1 MVGVDHIKRSML
13 PKKICDGWKM
23 ASHAHVPRKL
33 RSAIKKRN
41 GAPISL
47 PFSGNGKH
55 KKSEKK
61 SELNLGEEKHK
72 DVMGSKIT
80 EDEQE
85 VAEALFALAGL
96 AASSIRSLN
105 VMENEKETV
114 AMCLEFAAEGSQPSS
129 NAEETVKFQ
138 TPSHDQLHRFIP
150 TDLNVESNG
159 VAGDGSKM
167 YGNNTFIA
175 QRTQTPKSISEKESW
190 KRSCTHVYVSRLI
203 KVLQRSNGTLAD
215 ELLYQS
221 TPQTSVSK
229 QILLPPP
236 YSVVPPRQGELQ
248 NWPTHF
254 LPAPYKVVGAS
265 HILEWENVGQNGHS
279 PLQSAP
285 KFLSPHYSL
294 HPLQQLHSAMM
305 ARGQYRHLPDAGF
318 DGNGLPGGLYH
329 SSIPTLQMLCNGHH

>member
-23 ASHAHVPRKL
+23 VSHAHVPRKL

-47 PFSGNGKH
+47 PFLGNGKH

-72 DVMGSKIT
+72 DVMGSKIS

-96 AASSIRSLN
+96 AASSICSLN
-105 VMENEKETV
+105 
-114 AMCLEFAAEGSQPSS
+114 AEGSEPSS
-129 NAEETVKFQ
+129 NAEETLKFQ
-138 TPSHDQLHRFIP
+138 TPSDDQLHRFIP
-150 TDLNVESNG
+150 TDLNVDSNG
-159 VAGDGSKM
+159 VAGDGSKL

-175 QRTQTPKSISEKESW
+175 QRTQTSKSIAEKESW

-236 YSVVPPRQGELQ
+236 YSAVPPRQGELQ

-265 HILEWENVGQNGHS
+265 HILEWQNVGQNGHS
-279 PLQSAP
+279 LPQSAP

-294 HPLQQLHSAMM
+294 HPLQQLQSGTM
-305 ARGQYRHLPDAGF
+305 ARGQYCHLPDDGF

-329 SSIPTLQMLCNGHH
+329 SSIPALQMLGNGHH